1 MQMNTRSETMEIY
14 HPKDDELLREMKRVR
29 RAMKRKRLLTGLL
42 VFLVLGC
49 IFGWFVFNR
58 YCTLAVF
65 HGPAMGDTLAD
76 GSLVLVKRSG
86 GDETQQGDII
96 LYETGTGTQI
106 KRIMAREGDQVIVS
120 PYVHLRVNG
129 VTLEE
134 PETTGRNMD
143 AGIRTRRLT
152 VEEGTLFMEGDQL
165 SLSVD
170 SRYPDYEVVLNE
182 DVIGKVRFVLWPIY
196 RIGAVNADEPVQE
209 GGE

>member
-1 MQMNTRSETMEIY
+1 MEIY

-29 RAMKRKRLLTGLL
+29 RALKRKRMITGLL
-42 VFLVLGC
+42 VFLVFGC
-49 IFGWFVFNR
+49 VFGWFVFNR

-76 GSLVLVKRSG
+76 GSLVLVWRLNG
-86 GDETQQGDII
+86 ETCQQGDIV
-96 LYETGTGTQI
+96 LYETGAGTQI
-106 KRIMAREGDQVIVS
+106 KRILAREGDQVIVS

-134 PETTGRNMD
+134 PETTARNLD

-152 VEEGTLFMEGDQL
+152 MEEGTLFAEGDQL

-170 SRYPDYEVVLNE
+170 SRHAEYETVRE
-182 DVIGKVRFVLWPIY
+182 DKVIGKVRYVLWPIY
-196 RIGAVNADEPVQE
+196 QIGEAGAKEPEPAEPEPVQQE
-209 GGE
+209 GGA

>member
-1 MQMNTRSETMEIY
+1 MEIY
-14 HPKDDELLREMKRVR
+14 QPEDDELLREMKRVR
-29 RAMKRKRLLTGLL
+29 RTLKRKRMITGSL

-49 IFGWFVFNR
+49 VFGWFVFNR
-58 YCTLAVF
+58 YFTLAVF

-76 GSLVLVKRSG
+76 GSLVLVERSDG
-86 GDETQQGDII
+86 KAYQQGDIV

-106 KRIMAREGDQVIVS
+106 KRILAREGDQVVVS

-134 PETTGRNMD
+134 PETTGRNLD

-152 VEEGTLFMEGDQL
+152 MEPDTLFMEGDQL

-170 SRYPDYEVVLNE
+170 SRHAEYETVREEKVV
-182 DVIGKVRFVLWPIY
+182 GKVRFVLWPAY
-196 RIGAVNADEPVQE
+196 RIGEVGAEEPEPEEPEPVEQE
-209 GGE
+209 GGV

>member
-1 MQMNTRSETMEIY
+1 MEIY

>member
-1 MQMNTRSETMEIY
+1 MEIY

-29 RAMKRKRLLTGLL
+29 RAMKRKRMIAGML
-42 VFLVLGC
+42 VFLVIGC

-58 YCTLAVF
+58 YYTLAVF
-65 HGPAMGDTLAD
+65 RGPAMGDTLAD
-76 GSLVLVKRSG
+76 GSLVLVRRG
-86 GDETQQGDII
+86 NGDEVRQGDII

-106 KRIMAREGDQVIVS
+106 KRILAREGDQVIVS

-143 AGIRTRRLT
+143 AGIRTRRMT
-152 VEEGTLFMEGDQL
+152 VEEGTLFVEGDQL

-170 SRYPDYEVVLNE
+170 SRYPDYEAVRTE
-182 DVIGKVRFVLWPIY
+182 DVIGKVRFVLWPAY
-196 RIGAVNADEPVQE
+196 RIGEVGAEEPAQQE
-209 GGE
+209 DGV

>member
-1 MQMNTRSETMEIY
+1 MEIY

-170 SRYPDYEVVLNE
+170 SRYPDYEAVRNE

-196 RIGAVNADEPVQE
+196 RIGVVNADEPVQE

>member
-1 MQMNTRSETMEIY
+1 MEIY

-29 RAMKRKRLLTGLL
+29 RTLKRKRMITGSL

-49 IFGWFVFNR
+49 VFGWFVFNR
-58 YCTLAVF
+58 YFTLAVF

-76 GSLVLVKRSG
+76 GSLVMVERSDG
-86 GDETQQGDII
+86 KAYQQGDIV

-106 KRIMAREGDQVIVS
+106 KRILAREGDQVVVS
-120 PYVHLRVNG
+120 PYMHLRVNG

-134 PETTGRNMD
+134 PETTGRNLD

-152 VEEGTLFMEGDQL
+152 MEPDTLFMEGDQL

-170 SRYPDYEVVLNE
+170 SRHAEYETIREDKVV
-182 DVIGKVRFVLWPIY
+182 GKVRFVLWPAY
-196 RIGAVNADEPVQE
+196 RIGEVGAEEHEPEEPEPVEQE
-209 GGE
+209 DGV

>member
-1 MQMNTRSETMEIY
+1 MEIY

-170 SRYPDYEVVLNE
+170 SRYPDYEAVRNE

>member
-1 MQMNTRSETMEIY
+1 MEIY

-29 RAMKRKRLLTGLL
+29 RALKRKRLITGLL

-49 IFGWFVFNR
+49 VFGWFVFNR

-76 GSLVLVKRSG
+76 GSLVLVWRENGK
-86 GDETQQGDII
+86 EVKQGDIV
-96 LYETGTGTQI
+96 LYETGAGTQI
-106 KRIMAREGDQVIVS
+106 KRVLAREGDQVVVS
-120 PYVHLRVNG
+120 PYMHLRVNG

-134 PETTGRNMD
+134 PETTGRNLD

-152 VEEGTLFMEGDQL
+152 LEEGTLFMEGDQL

-170 SRYPDYEVVLNE
+170 SRHADYETVRE
-182 DVIGKVRFVLWPIY
+182 DKVIGKVRFVLWPVY
-196 RIGAVNADEPVQE
+196 RIGEPGAAEPEPVQQE
-209 GGE
+209 DGI

>member
-1 MQMNTRSETMEIY
+1 MEIY

-29 RAMKRKRLLTGLL
+29 RALKRKRLITGLL

-49 IFGWFVFNR
+49 VFGWFVFNR

-76 GSLVLVKRSG
+76 GSLVLVWRESG
-86 GDETQQGDII
+86 EDAKQGDIV

-106 KRIMAREGDQVIVS
+106 KRVMAREGDQVVVS
-120 PYVHLRVNG
+120 PYMHLRVNG

-134 PETTGRNMD
+134 PATTGRNMD
-143 AGIRTRRLT
+143 AGIRTRRMNL
-152 VEEGTLFMEGDQL
+152 EEDTLFMEGDQL

-170 SRYPDYEVVLNE
+170 SRHADYEIVRE
-182 DVIGKVRFVLWPIY
+182 EKVIGKVRFVLWPVY
-196 RIGAVNADEPVQE
+196 RIGEVGAEAPVPE
-209 GGE
+209 EDGV

>member
-1 MQMNTRSETMEIY
+1 MEIY

-86 GDETQQGDII
+86 GDEIQQGDII

-170 SRYPDYEVVLNE
+170 SRYPDYEAVRNE

>member
-1 MQMNTRSETMEIY
+1 MEIY

-49 IFGWFVFNR
+49 FFGWFVFNR

-86 GDETQQGDII
+86 GDEIQQGDII

-170 SRYPDYEVVLNE
+170 SRYPDYEAVRNE

>member
-1 MQMNTRSETMEIY
+1 MEIY

-29 RAMKRKRLLTGLL
+29 RAMKRKRMIAGML
-42 VFLVLGC
+42 VFLVIGC

-65 HGPAMGDTLAD
+65 RGPAMGDTLAD
-76 GSLVLVKRSG
+76 GSLVLVRRG
-86 GDETQQGDII
+86 NGDEVRQGDII

-106 KRIMAREGDQVIVS
+106 KRILAREGDQVIVS

-143 AGIRTRRLT
+143 AGIRTRRMT
-152 VEEGTLFMEGDQL
+152 VEEGTLFVEGDQL

-170 SRYPDYEVVLNE
+170 SRYPDYEAVRTE
-182 DVIGKVRFVLWPIY
+182 DVIGKVRFVLWPAY
-196 RIGAVNADEPVQE
+196 RIGEVGAEEPAQQE
-209 GGE
+209 DGV

>member
-1 MQMNTRSETMEIY
+1 MEIY

-29 RAMKRKRLLTGLL
+29 RALKRKRLITGLL
-42 VFLVLGC
+42 VFLVFGC
-49 IFGWFVFNR
+49 VFGWFVFNR

-76 GSLVLVKRSG
+76 GSLVLVWRLNG
-86 GDETQQGDII
+86 ETCQQGDIV
-96 LYETGTGTQI
+96 LYETGAGTQI
-106 KRIMAREGDQVIVS
+106 KRILAREGDQVIVS

-134 PETTGRNMD
+134 PETTGRNLD

-152 VEEGTLFMEGDQL
+152 MEEGTLFAEGDQL

-170 SRYPDYEVVLNE
+170 SRFNSFGTISEESVIATAKYVIWPLNRL
-182 DVIGKVRFVLWPIY
+182 GKISR
-196 RIGAVNADEPVQE
+196 
-209 GGE
+209 

>member
-1 MQMNTRSETMEIY
+1 MEIY

-29 RAMKRKRLLTGLL
+29 RTLKRKRMITGSL

-49 IFGWFVFNR
+49 VFGWFVFNR
-58 YCTLAVF
+58 YFTLAVF

-76 GSLVLVKRSG
+76 GSLVLVERSDG
-86 GDETQQGDII
+86 KAYQQGDIV

-106 KRIMAREGDQVIVS
+106 KRILAREGDQVVVS
-120 PYVHLRVNG
+120 PYMHLRVNG

-134 PETTGRNMD
+134 PETTGRNLD

-152 VEEGTLFMEGDQL
+152 MEPDTLFMEGDQL

-170 SRYPDYEVVLNE
+170 SRHAEYETVREEKVV
-182 DVIGKVRFVLWPIY
+182 GKVRFVLWPAY
-196 RIGAVNADEPVQE
+196 RIGEVGAEEPEPEEPEPVKQE
-209 GGE
+209 GGV

>member
-1 MQMNTRSETMEIY
+1 MEIY

-29 RAMKRKRLLTGLL
+29 RALKRKRLITGLL

-49 IFGWFVFNR
+49 VFGWFVFNR

-76 GSLVLVKRSG
+76 GSLVLVWRENGK
-86 GDETQQGDII
+86 EVKQGDIV
-96 LYETGTGTQI
+96 LYETGAGTQI
-106 KRIMAREGDQVIVS
+106 KRVLAREGDQVVVS
-120 PYVHLRVNG
+120 PYMHLRVNG

-134 PETTGRNMD
+134 PETTGRNLD

-152 VEEGTLFMEGDQL
+152 LEEGTLFMEGDQL

-170 SRYPDYEVVLNE
+170 SRYADYETVRE
-182 DVIGKVRFVLWPIY
+182 DKVIGKVRFVLWPVY
-196 RIGAVNADEPVQE
+196 RIGEAGAAEPEPVQQE
-209 GGE
+209 DGV

>member
-1 MQMNTRSETMEIY
+1 MEIY

-29 RAMKRKRLLTGLL
+29 RALKRKRLITGLL

-49 IFGWFVFNR
+49 VFGWFVFNR

-76 GSLVLVKRSG
+76 GSLVLVWRESG
-86 GDETQQGDII
+86 EDAKQGDIV

-106 KRIMAREGDQVIVS
+106 KRVMAREGDQVVVS
-120 PYVHLRVNG
+120 PYMHLRVNG

-143 AGIRTRRLT
+143 AGIRTRRMTL
-152 VEEGTLFMEGDQL
+152 EEDTLFMEGDQL

-170 SRYPDYEVVLNE
+170 SRHADYEIVRE
-182 DVIGKVRFVLWPIY
+182 EKVIGKVRFVLWPVY
-196 RIGAVNADEPVQE
+196 RIGEVGAEAPVPQE
-209 GGE
+209 DGV

>member
-1 MQMNTRSETMEIY
+1 MEIY
-14 HPKDDELLREMKRVR
+14 HPKDEELLREMKRVR
-29 RAMKRKRLLTGLL
+29 RALKRKRVIAGLL

-49 IFGWFVFNR
+49 VFGWSVFNR
-58 YCTLAVF
+58 YCTLAVLR
-65 HGPAMGDTLAD
+65 GPAMGDTLAD
-76 GSLVLVKRSG
+76 GSLVLVLRGS
-86 GDETQQGDII
+86 GDEVRQGDII

-143 AGIRTRRLT
+143 AGIRTRRMT
-152 VEEGTLFMEGDQL
+152 VEEGALFVEGDQL

-170 SRYPDYEVVLNE
+170 SRYQDYETVRTEN
-182 DVIGKVRFVLWPIY
+182 VIGKVRFVLWPMY
-196 RIGAVNADEPVQE
+196 RIGSIGTDEPAQQE
-209 GGE
+209 DGV

>member
-1 MQMNTRSETMEIY
+1 MEIY

-29 RAMKRKRLLTGLL
+29 RTLKRKRMITGSL

-49 IFGWFVFNR
+49 VFGWFVFNR
-58 YCTLAVF
+58 YFTLAVF

-76 GSLVLVKRSG
+76 GSLVLVERSDG
-86 GDETQQGDII
+86 KAYQQGDIV

-106 KRIMAREGDQVIVS
+106 KRILAREGDQVVVS
-120 PYVHLRVNG
+120 PYMHLRVNG

-134 PETTGRNMD
+134 PETTGRNLD

-152 VEEGTLFMEGDQL
+152 MEPDTLFMEGDQL

-170 SRYPDYEVVLNE
+170 SRHAEYETVREEKVV
-182 DVIGKVRFVLWPIY
+182 GKVRFVLWPAY
-196 RIGAVNADEPVQE
+196 RIGEVGAEEPEPEEPEPVEQE
-209 GGE
+209 GGV

>member
-1 MQMNTRSETMEIY
+1 MEIY

-29 RAMKRKRLLTGLL
+29 RAMKRKRLLIGLL
-42 VFLVLGC
+42 VFLALGC
-49 IFGWFVFNR
+49 VFGWFVFNR

-65 HGPAMGDTLAD
+65 CGPAMGDTLAD

-86 GDETQQGDII
+86 GDELQQGDII

-170 SRYPDYEVVLNE
+170 SRYPDYETVRNE
-182 DVIGKVRFVLWPIY
+182 DVIGKVRFVLWPMY
-196 RIGAVNADEPVQE
+196 RIGAVNADEQPVQE